1 MVKVKICGIKRVEDA
16 LVAAEYGA
24 DALGFVFY
32 KKSPRY
38 ISPPSAW
45 KIIKRLPP
53 FISTVGVFVNPAPE
67 EVKRAL
73 EISGIKVIQLHGEE
87 EPELIDA
94 LKVPVIK
101 AIRIEKKIEER
112 ELKMWKDAC
121 AFLVE
126 GKSDKGYG
134 GTGTQFDYE
143 VVKPFTKNYR
153 IIIAGGL
160 NPSNVSKV
168 VKTLRPYGVD
178 VSSGVEES
186 PGVKSHKLIKEF
198 IRNAKSAR

>member
-16 LVAAEYGA
+16 LVAVEYGA

-38 ISPPSAW
+38 ISPSSAW

-67 EVKRAL
+67 ELKMAL

-87 EPELIDA
+87 HPELIDA

-112 ELKMWKDAC
+112 ELKMWKGAS
-121 AFLVE
+121 AFLIE

-134 GTGTQFDYE
+134 GTGTQFDYK

-160 NPSNVSKV
+160 TPSNVSKV